1 AILAAFAVITA
12 VGAVISAVPDVVV
25 PFVAAFAGVGV
36 AWCGLGAVHPAAPR
50 TVSTVGTESGDLMAP
65 RRRPFAVIGLAVV
78 LVVVLGGT
86 AIGFAV
92 SVAVES
98 GRTPPP
104 RAPTTSAG
112 SPVLVVK
119 GFNSRWD
126 GVTYRWVRGDH
137 L

>member
-1 AILAAFAVITA
+1 
-12 VGAVISAVPDVVV
+12 
-25 PFVAAFAGVGV
+25 
-36 AWCGLGAVHPAAPR
+36 
-50 TVSTVGTESGDLMAP
+50 M
-65 RRRPFAVIGLAVV
+65 IGLALV

-112 SPVLVVK
+112 SPVLLVK

-126 GVTYRWVRGDH
+126 GVTYRWVLVITSSAASRLADSARNDNR
-137 L
+137 